1 MRGNAETVDFLKG
14 EEERISEEL
23 RGVARSVSNIESSQI
38 TWDGFYTNEE
48 TFECTPY
55 EWKTIAMFSSIANET
70 LDCHATIST
79 DWQGESY
86 YLALG
91 MFQDGGLKAKSVDDS
106 YSPD

>member
-23 RGVARSVSNIESSQI
+23 RSVAISVSNMESSQI

-55 EWKTIAMFSSIANET
+55 AWKTIAMFSSIANET

-79 DWQGESY
+79 DYLGVSY

-91 MFQDGGLKAKSVDDS
+91 MFQDGEIKSFSVDDS
-106 YSPD
+106 YSTE